1 MADKQEESE
10 MKAEEMEIPV
20 FTVLKNNSILKNI
33 YLLDKPPSIPSSS
46 VKFNSSKYGKESM
59 KEETLLVGRHPDC
72 NIILEHP
79 SISRFHL
86 RIHSNPSSHSLSVID
101 LYSVHGTSISGNKIE
116 PGIMVELKEGDTMQL
131 GGSRRLY
138 RLHWL
143 PITRAYDLDNPFKP
157 PFDTSDTVE
166 ETGGAIYPEENDLY
180 GEKDRIQRPVDDLE
194 GLQLL
199 FANENLIS
207 SVQKMSPSAPPMP
220 EDMNFSFSDKEEV
233 ENKNSLEID
242 HEENNTL
249 VAPFDSGVSQ
259 TVSQIENSVISEVK
273 LEKRSGSSIWSR
285 RGKTASV
292 QILVSRSR
300 GKSARIT
307 INSEVKLPIHE
318 YSQTETVSQDLF
330 SSSDIDK
337 KQIFTPDKEN
347 SSPNPPLLQSLENIG
362 QENSRSEFSSRTL
375 FSCEDRDEEEII
387 TPDNSEVKSP
397 IREYFQTE
405 SASEDAFASGDVDK
419 RQIFTTD
426 METCSLLQSLENIG
440 QENSRSKSISRTL
453 SSCVA
458 QNEEEIFTP
467 DNAEVKSPIHEYSQ
481 AETVSKDAFAS
492 GDSDEKQIFAPD
504 NENCSSNSLILQSL
518 ENTSQENPRTL
529 FSHVYQD
536 EEEIFTPDNSKVK
549 SPVRGYSQ
557 SDSERKQF
565 FTPDKGTCS
574 LLQSLENIGQEN
586 SRSKSISRT
595 LSSCVAQNEEE
606 IFTPDNA
613 EVKSPIH
620 EYSQAETVSKDA
632 FASGDSDEKQLFT
645 PDNENCSSNSLILQS
660 LENTSQ
666 ENSRT
671 LFSRVYQ
678 DEEEIFT
685 PDKGNCSSNSLIL
698 LSLEN
703 RGQENSRSELTS
715 QTLFSCVEED
725 EEEIFTPDKENM
737 TPNTLRLRSIK
748 NSPTPFSCV
757 DEDEEEIFT
766 PDKENVT
773 PNTFRLRSMKKMGK
787 LKEVKHLKSYRSS
800 PLKKV
805 DGCNMYQEEE
815 MPASLDTE
823 NQTPKVLQK
832 QKSVIPAS
840 KSHTGLE
847 HKLAVLKATA
857 GRKPFQSL
865 LVNSTSNSKTK
876 SKASDL
882 DSTTKSGKS
891 INNMRL
897 EEVFHPLDNKTFKEE
912 DKRWTMVVDVGCLL
926 SKKSRKELQLLRGLK
941 GTSLIV
947 PRIVIRELDC
957 MLRRGNFFRRTTEVS
972 AALQWIEECMKN
984 AEGWIHVQ
992 SLAEERR
999 PVAPTPPSSPLSWFC
1014 EEKGAFSIGSSPF
1027 SPCSIQD
1034 IVTPTTEDH
1043 ILECALF
1050 FKRIRNDGQLVL
1062 LSDDVTLKIKAMSEG
1077 VMCETAEEFR
1087 DSLVSPFSNR
1097 FLYTDSSP
1105 RGPTWT
1111 CVDDV
1116 VLKEKYYPGPLK
1128 KLSTSGGVK
1137 GLKLILL
1144 HNSSFRKISSVS

>member
-1 MADKQEESE
+1 MADKQEESCAMAEKQEESE

-33 YLLDKPPSIPSSS
+33 YLLDKPPSIPPSS
-46 VKFNSSKYGKESM
+46 VKFNSSEYGKESM

-101 LYSVHGTSISGNKIE
+101 LYSVHGTWISGNKIE
-116 PGIMVELKEGDTMQL
+116 PGIMVELIEGDTMQL

-157 PFDTSDTVE
+157 PFDTSDAVE
-166 ETGGAIYPEENDLY
+166 ETRRSNEENYLY

-220 EDMNFSFSDKEEV
+220 EDPNFSFSDKEEV

-242 HEENNTL
+242 HEENNTQ

-273 LEKRSGSSIWSR
+273 LEKTSGSSIWSR

-300 GKSARIT
+300 GKSARLT
-307 INSEVKLPIHE
+307 INSEVKSPIHE

-347 SSPNPPLLQSLENIG
+347 SSPYPPLLQSSENIG
-362 QENSRSEFSSRTL
+362 QDNSRSEFSSRTL
-375 FSCEDRDEEEII
+375 FSCGDRDEEEII
-387 TPDNSEVKSP
+387 TPDNSKVKSP

-405 SASEDAFASGDVDK
+405 SASKDPFASGDADK
-419 RQIFTTD
+419 RQIFTRD
-426 METCSLLQSLENIG
+426 METCSLLQSIENIG
-440 QENSRSKSISRTL
+440 LENSSKSISRTL

-458 QNEEEIFTP
+458 QNEENFFTP

-481 AETVSKDAFAS
+481 AETVPEDAFAS
-492 GDSDEKQIFAPD
+492 GDSDEKQIFTTD
-504 NENCSSNSLILQSL
+504 NENCSSNSLILQ
-518 ENTSQENPRTL
+518 T
-529 FSHVYQD
+529 
-536 EEEIFTPDNSKVK
+536 
-549 SPVRGYSQ
+549 
-557 SDSERKQF
+557 
-565 FTPDKGTCS
+565 
-574 LLQSLENIGQEN
+574 
-586 SRSKSISRT
+586 
-595 LSSCVAQNEEE
+595 
-606 IFTPDNA
+606 
-613 EVKSPIH
+613 
-620 EYSQAETVSKDA
+620 
-632 FASGDSDEKQLFT
+632 
-645 PDNENCSSNSLILQS
+645 

-678 DEEEIFT
+678 DEEDIFTPDNSKVKSPVCGYSQTDSERKQIFT
-685 PDKGNCSSNSLIL
+685 PDKGDCSSNSLIHQ
-698 LSLEN
+698 SLEN

-715 QTLFSCVEED
+715 QTLFSCVDAD

-737 TPNTLRLRSIK
+737 TPNTLRLRSIE

-773 PNTFRLRSMKKMGK
+773 PNTLRLRSMKKMGK
-787 LKEVKHLKSYRSS
+787 LKEVENLKSYRSS

-805 DGCNMYQEEE
+805 VDCNMYQEEE
-815 MPASLDTE
+815 MPASLDKE
-823 NQTPKVLQK
+823 NQTLKVLQT
-832 QKSVIPAS
+832 QKSVNPAS

-847 HKLAVLKATA
+847 QKLAVLKATA

-882 DSTTKSGKS
+882 DSTTRSGKS

-897 EEVFHPLDNKTFKEE
+897 EEVFHPLDNKTIKEE

-926 SKKSRKELQLLRGLK
+926 SKKSRKEIQLLRGLK
-941 GTSLIV
+941 GTNLIV
-947 PRIVIRELDC
+947 PRIVIRELHC

-1043 ILECALF
+1043 ILECALL

-1087 DSLVSPFSNR
+1087 DSLVNPFSDR
-1097 FLYTDSSP
+1097 FLYMDSSP

-1144 HNSSFRKISSVS
+1144 HNSNFRKISSYSFQKKRVLGPTCWTCVDDVVLKEKYYPGPLKKLSTSGGVKGLKLILLHNSNFRKISSVS